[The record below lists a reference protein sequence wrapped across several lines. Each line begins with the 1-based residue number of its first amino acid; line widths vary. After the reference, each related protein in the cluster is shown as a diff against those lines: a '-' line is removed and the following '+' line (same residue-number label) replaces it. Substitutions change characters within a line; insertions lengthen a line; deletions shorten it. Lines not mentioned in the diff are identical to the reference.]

1 LPYLLVAA
9 VTAFAA
15 PAHAEV
21 SSWLA
26 ASGGTSI
33 LTVNESEVMV
43 RGTMNFDLGV
53 GSTPQ
58 ADAIFGGLF
67 RVAPI
72 FDEGT
77 DLVFLVRGCSRG
89 FQTGDW
95 GVAVDLGG
103 YLRLFDPDVET
114 ELEPF
119 PQGGFLGEV
128 ILGAPLGFQLA
139 LAGHAGTLK
148 SYGGSAVIG
157 LDLLKLTV
165 YRQSLL
171 EWWPNPLSPA
181 DKGPG
186 DTRTAGR

>member
-1 LPYLLVAA
+1 VRLSPFLLAA
-9 VTAFAA
+9 AMTALAA
-15 PAHAEV
+15 PAQAEV

-58 ADAIFGGLF
+58 GDAIFGGLV

-77 DLVFLVRGCSRG
+77 DMAFLVRGCSRG

-103 YLRLFDPDVET
+103 YLRLFDPAV
-114 ELEPF
+114 

-148 SYGGSAVIG
+148 SYGGSAVLG
-157 LDLLKLTV
+157 LDILKLTV

-171 EWWPNPLSPA
+171 EWWPNPLSPSDA
-181 DKGPG
+181 
-186 DTRTAGR
+186 RTAGAGEAGMMRR